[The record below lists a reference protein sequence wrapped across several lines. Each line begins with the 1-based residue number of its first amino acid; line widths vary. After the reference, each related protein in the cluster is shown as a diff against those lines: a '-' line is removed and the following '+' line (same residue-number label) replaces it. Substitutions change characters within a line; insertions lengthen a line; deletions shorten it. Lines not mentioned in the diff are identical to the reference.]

1 MPAALGPVS
10 VASEA
15 VHQLL
20 STSTYSGNDVDRVNV
35 QGGYVSKS
43 VTWQDLKV
51 PYLVNKHLAPNH
63 AVLTLSPGITLL
75 MADSGYIDVGGDDT
89 GLHAV
94 GTATA
99 PITITSL
106 TKTAGIWESIVFD
119 NTINSQNALDH
130 CTIEYGGGGTA
141 KGWGGMIHTTSD
153 SSGVMVSIKN
163 STIQHSAVYCI
174 LQGFYTQL
182 DVTGTTF
189 ASCASG
195 NILKQP

>member
-1 MPAALGPVS
+1 LPAALGPVS

-141 KGWGGMIHTTSD
+141 KGWGVRWTPFFGPKLGPAKVEVEPAGWVD
-153 SSGVMVSIKN
+153 CRRGQGDN
-163 STIQHSAVYCI
+163 SRPPSQHGAA
-174 LQGFYTQL
+174 L
-182 DVTGTTF
+182 
-189 ASCASG
+189 
-195 NILKQP
+195 